1 MLICGWNHPTRFMSS
16 SRVLGEEMLSS
27 SSSSASHTYTS
38 AEAGRE
44 NVVNIVGEDEN
55 GNEGL
60 SGGGGGGAG

>member
-1 MLICGWNHPTRFMSS
+1 MSS